1 MKIRLGVFLIK
12 KVEYGEK
19 SNNVWRVWKRELQN
33 KKNSWMEIKNLTKKN
48 VTKTKDILIRY

>member
-33 KKNSWMEIKNLTKKN
+33 KKKFMDGNKKFDKKN